1 MKEKLSN
8 LQISSLISSSF
19 QRTNRIPQSCRRNS
33 IFAINTGVL
42 KKLNDCLS
50 DLNGKFPF
58 KIEGRIH
65 TVEIKKAVDGW
76 GIRVLNRK
84 KSKIESSDQYHLAI
98 HRDRNKHGLVRNLW
112 YLTDANEIVLQ
123 YYIDRKI
130 CEGKE
135 ELEFIPESH
144 GNSKSGN
151 PYYRKK
157 SSLLHEIRSAT
168 ITIGEKR
175 TSAHQIIKNVKL
187 KGILDFGDI
196 PRSKKQI
203 YDLAKS
209 NQGNKMGEVE
219 SILVCNAELEQEEI
233 IWFHRDLPSDLWVCG
248 TKCDDW

>member
-8 LQISSLISSSF
+8 LQIISLISSSF

-42 KKLNDCLS
+42 KKLNDCPS

-84 KSKIESSDQYHLAI
+84 KIKIESSDQYHLAI
-98 HRDRNKHGLVRNLW
+98 RRDRNKHGLVRNLW
-112 YLTDANEIVLQ
+112 YLRDANEIVLQNTLVLQ

-175 TSAHQIIKNVKL
+175 TSAHQIIKNVKR
-187 KGILDFGDI
+187 KGILEFGDI

-219 SILVCNAELEQEEI
+219 SILVCNVELEQE
-233 IWFHRDLPSDLWVCG
+233 
-248 TKCDDW
+248 